1 MADATMPPAGWY
13 DDGRG
18 ERRYWDGTQWTEHT
32 APHAPPAEQEATLP
46 YETVVLSGPRSAAA
60 SDYQDTVP
68 FALAPAGATPPPD
81 TPSPAPEPG
90 GVNVLGVVSLV
101 IAAVGFVFA
110 FIPLVQV
117 VALILLPIAFVLSIV
132 ALFLE
137 GRKWPAITGLIVSV
151 LGAIVGAVVFV
162 IVTLGIIGQVVDSP
176 AIQDEIRKQFEEQF
190 GTPVPREEPGDPGA
204 APAEEL
210 SFGETTA
217 WGDGVSMTVSGPEPF
232 TPSDVA
238 IGADQAE
245 NLVFTLTITNDS
257 SENVQPVVL
266 SRLESGDAEVTRIF
280 DVAAE
285 GGQVGIPPT
294 TAIPPGD
301 SITWR
306 EAWSVDDPDSLTM
319 RTAPSFAYED
329 AIFTNAR

>member
-1 MADATMPPAGWY
+1 MDRTHRAARASRADQAAA
-13 DDGRG
+13 
-18 ERRYWDGTQWTEHT
+18 Q
-32 APHAPPAEQEATLP
+32 AATLP
-46 YETVVLSGPRSAAA
+46 YETVVLAGPRSAAA

-68 FALAPAGATPPPD
+68 FAIAPAGATA
-81 TPSPAPEPG
+81 TPGTPNRAPEPG
-90 GVNVLGVVSLV
+90 GVNVLGVVALV

-110 FIPLVQV
+110 CVPLVQV

-137 GRKWPAITGLIVSV
+137 GRKWPAFTGLIVSV
-151 LGAIVGAVVFV
+151 LGGIVGAVVFV

-176 AIQDEIRKQFEEQF
+176 AIQDEIREQFEDQF

-204 APAEEL
+204 APVDEL
-210 SFGETTA
+210 AFGETMA
-217 WGDGVSMTVSGPEPF
+217 WADGVSMTVSGPEPF

-238 IGADQAE
+238 VGADQAE

-266 SRLESGDAEVTRIF
+266 SRLESDDVEVTRIF

-306 EAWSVDDPDSLTM
+306 EAWSVDDPGSLTM
-319 RTAPSFAYED
+319 RTAPSFTYED
-329 AIFTNAR
+329 AVFTNAR